1 MARNAP
7 DPSVQQRKQSVV
19 SHWLALAGSNLW
31 ACRWRFLSAYLLGLI
46 AVGATVLLPWP
57 LKLTIDHVLAG
68 HPLPVMLDTAW
79 RQLTDYYQLTPSN
92 ADLAVFLAAA
102 YAVIAAVAAFCAAAE
117 KKIGAYVREKLVLS
131 IRDTILA
138 HVQALPVALRSN
150 YRKGEMVLR
159 LIDDVQQ
166 FVRLLTKTMPVIF
179 KHIALSVLTLAVM
192 FWIEPGLAFAGCVV
206 IGILTLIVIFFGR
219 GLHQASREKRAQE
232 GSVAGFAQE
241 AIKALPTT
249 QALSSEEYM
258 RNRFRSINRKS
269 LAAGVRAVEVAVGME
284 RAMQIINGCAIALMM
299 GAGTLMV
306 LRSRMTLGDLTVFIA
321 YMTQLLK
328 PVEKINELASSVS
341 RGVSRGERLASLLD
355 EKPAHR
361 DDPDAYSI
369 RNCRGIIEFCSVDFA
384 YPDFPGGRLLLRNA
398 SFSLQPG
405 QLTLLTGA
413 SGSGKS
419 TLVSLLLRQL
429 EPLAG
434 EICLDGKPYARIT
447 LSSLRGQY
455 AIMLQDHD
463 LMAGT
468 LRDALWMSSEPMDD
482 ARIWAVLAMVDM
494 ERHVRQLSE
503 GLDTDL
509 AEDAVNFSGGQRA
522 RLSLARALLLDRP
535 IMILDEPLANIDA
548 QSQKVI
554 LDALDRIR
562 MEKTCLVISHQPILL
577 ERVDVVLTLKEGNL
591 LVSRPDRALAA
602 TGDPA

>member
-1 MARNAP
+1 
-7 DPSVQQRKQSVV
+7 
-19 SHWLALAGSNLW
+19 L
-31 ACRWRFLSAYLLGLI
+31 LSAYLLGLI
-46 AVGATVLLPWP
+46 AVGATALLPWP
-57 LKLTIDHVLAG
+57 LKLTIDHVLTG
-68 HPLPVMLDTAW
+68 HPLPAMLDTAW
-79 RQLTDYYQLTPSN
+79 RKLTAYYHIMPSN
-92 ADLAVFLAAA
+92 TDFAVLLAAC
-102 YAVIAAVAAFCAAAE
+102 YAVIAVVGAICAAAE
-117 KKIGAYVREKLVLS
+117 KKIGARVRERLVLS

-138 HVQALPVALRSN
+138 HVQCLPLALRSN

-166 FVRLLTKTMPVIF
+166 LVRLLTKTMPVIF

-192 FWIEPGLAFAGCVV
+192 FWIEPGLAFAGLVV
-206 IGILTLIVIFFGR
+206 IAILAMVVVFFGR
-219 GLHQASREKRAQE
+219 GLHQASRDKRAQE

-241 AIKALPTT
+241 AIKVLPTT
-249 QALSSEEYM
+249 QALGSEEHM
-258 RNRFRSINRKS
+258 RERFRSINRKS

-299 GAGTLMV
+299 GAGTLLV

-341 RGVSRGERLASLLD
+341 RGVSRGERLAALLD
-355 EKPAHR
+355 EKSVRR
-361 DDPDAYSI
+361 DDPDSYSI
-369 RNCRGIIEFCSVDFA
+369 RNCRGVIEFCSVDFA
-384 YPDFPGGRLLLRNA
+384 YPDTPGGHLLLRNA
-398 SFSLQPG
+398 GFRLQPG

-419 TLVSLLLRQL
+419 TLVSLLLCQL
-429 EPLAG
+429 EPLSG
-434 EICLDGKPYARIT
+434 QIRLDGVPYSRIS

-463 LMAGT
+463 LIAGT

-482 ARIWAVLAMVDM
+482 DRIWEVLAMVDM
-494 ERHVRQLSE
+494 ERHLRQLPA
-503 GLDTDL
+503 GIDVDL
-509 AEDAVNFSGGQRA
+509 AEDAINFSGGQRA

-535 IMILDEPLANIDA
+535 IMILDEPLANINA

-562 MEKTCLVISHQPILL
+562 TEKTCLVISHQPILV
-577 ERVDVVLTLKEGNL
+577 EWVDVVLTLKEGNL
-591 LVSRPDRALAA
+591 LVSRPDRSLAA
-602 TGDPA
+602 TGEPA

>member
-1 MARNAP
+1 MARNPHDAP
-7 DPSVQQRKQSVV
+7 AQRKKSAV
-19 SHWLALAGSNLW
+19 SQWLALAGSDLW
-31 ACRWRFLSAYLLGLI
+31 VCRGRLLSAYLLGLI
-46 AVGATVLLPWP
+46 AVGATALLPWP
-57 LKLTIDHVLAG
+57 LKLTIDHVLTG
-68 HPLPVMLDTAW
+68 HPLPAMLDTAW
-79 RQLTDYYQLTPSN
+79 RKLTAYYHIMPSN
-92 ADLAVFLAAA
+92 TDFAVLLAAC
-102 YAVIAAVAAFCAAAE
+102 YAVIAVVGAICAAAE
-117 KKIGAYVREKLVLS
+117 KKIGARVRERLVLS

-138 HVQALPVALRSN
+138 HVQCLPLALRSN

-166 FVRLLTKTMPVIF
+166 LVRLLTKTMPVIF

-192 FWIEPGLAFAGCVV
+192 FWIEPGLAFAGLVV
-206 IGILTLIVIFFGR
+206 IAILAMVVVFFGR
-219 GLHQASREKRAQE
+219 GLHQASRDKRAQE

-241 AIKALPTT
+241 AIKVLPTT
-249 QALSSEEYM
+249 QALGSEEHM
-258 RNRFRSINRKS
+258 RERFRSINRKS

-299 GAGTLMV
+299 GAGTLLV

-341 RGVSRGERLASLLD
+341 RGVSRGERLAALLD
-355 EKPAHR
+355 EKSVRR
-361 DDPDAYSI
+361 DDPDSYSI
-369 RNCRGIIEFCSVDFA
+369 RNCRGVIEFCSVDFA
-384 YPDFPGGRLLLRNA
+384 YPDTPGGHLLLRNA
-398 SFSLQPG
+398 GFRLQPG

-419 TLVSLLLRQL
+419 TLVSLLLCQL
-429 EPLAG
+429 EPLSG
-434 EICLDGKPYARIT
+434 QIRLDGVPYSRIS

-463 LMAGT
+463 LIAGT

-482 ARIWAVLAMVDM
+482 DRIWEVLAMVDM
-494 ERHVRQLSE
+494 ERHLRQLPA
-503 GLDTDL
+503 GIDVDL
-509 AEDAVNFSGGQRA
+509 AEDAINFSGGQRA

-562 MEKTCLVISHQPILL
+562 TEKTCLVISHQPILV
-577 ERVDVVLTLKEGNL
+577 EWVDVVLTLKEGNL
-591 LVSRPDRALAA
+591 LVSRPDRSLAA
-602 TGDPA
+602 TGEPA